1 MKVKLNDF
9 MATVEVLDVK
19 FSGTP
24 SSDTLKQKEENN
36 MTLKKHF
43 R

>member
-1 MKVKLNDF
+1 MRVKLNDF

-24 SSDTLKQKEENN
+24 SSDTLKTERGK
-36 MTLKKHF
+36 TT
-43 R
+43 

>member
-1 MKVKLNDF
+1 

-19 FSGTP
+19 ISGTP
-24 SSDTLKQKEENN
+24 SSEPFSSVDIVLV
-36 MTLKKHF
+36 LY

>member
-19 FSGTP
+19 FSGVTT
-24 SSDTLKQKEENN
+24 SDTLKTERGK
-36 MTLKKHF
+36 TT
-43 R
+43 